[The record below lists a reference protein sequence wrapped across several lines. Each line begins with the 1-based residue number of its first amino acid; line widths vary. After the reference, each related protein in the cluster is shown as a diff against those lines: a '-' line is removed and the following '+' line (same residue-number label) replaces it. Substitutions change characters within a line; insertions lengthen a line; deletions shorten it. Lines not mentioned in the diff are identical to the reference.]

1 LCNEKSLK
9 VFDLIEK
16 YFAAERKWAEFEA
29 CCLSRA
35 LIIRVTPKMMTAT
48 TREVEYDVDF

>member
-1 LCNEKSLK
+1 MK